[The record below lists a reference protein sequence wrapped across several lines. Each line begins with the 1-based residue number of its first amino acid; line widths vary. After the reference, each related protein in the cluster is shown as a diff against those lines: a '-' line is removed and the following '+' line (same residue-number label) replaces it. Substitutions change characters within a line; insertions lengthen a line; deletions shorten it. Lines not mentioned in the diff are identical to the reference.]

1 MAQDLNSL
9 LQTLQALN
17 TAAQQGKLT
26 REQLEAEVK
35 RMTVGVKEALA
46 NLDQQL
52 PPEAAGMSSVL
63 VDVFRTQLGVILE
76 ATGLTLDESE
86 EMQKLSEELELIKR
100 GYIRS

>member
-9 LQTLQALN
+9 LKALQALN

-26 REQLEAEVK
+26 REQLETEVK
-35 RMTVGVKEALA
+35 QMTVGVKEALA
-46 NLDQQL
+46 NLDKEL
-52 PPEAAGMSSVL
+52 PPEAAGMSAVM
-63 VDVFRTQLGVILE
+63 VDLFRTQLGVILE

-86 EMQKLSEELELIKR
+86 EMQKLSAELEMIKR

>member
-9 LQTLQALN
+9 LKSLQALN

-26 REQLEAEVK
+26 REQLEAEIK

-46 NLDQQL
+46 NLDKQL
-52 PPEAAGMSSVL
+52 PPEAAGMSAMM
-63 VDVFRTQLGVILE
+63 VDLFKTQLGVILE
-76 ATGLTLDESE
+76 ATGLSLDETE
-86 EMQKLSEELELIKR
+86 EMQKLSEELEMIKR

>member
-9 LQTLQALN
+9 LKSLQALN

-46 NLDQQL
+46 NLDKEL
-52 PPEAAGMSSVL
+52 PPEVAGMSAVM
-63 VDVFRTQLGVILE
+63 VDLFKAQMGVILE

-86 EMQKLSEELELIKR
+86 EMQKLSQELEMIKR